1 MASRSHQLRH
11 IGRFRDAAAQTR
23 FEAAYDRALS
33 AWPSPPSSREVDTPL
48 GVTNILSCG
57 ASAGVPIVLLPA
69 IAVSAASWFAN
80 AGPLGAQHPVVAVD
94 TIGDVGRSRQT
105 APVRDGAAMS
115 QWLDWV
121 IDALGADRVHL
132 VGLSYGGWVALNQ
145 ACRSSDHLASVTAV
159 DPPGAIVR
167 TRARLMIEFAPD
179 AVLAKVGKSDQ
190 ALHRLLRRLN
200 NGALP
205 DQPLL
210 DLSVAGLRTF
220 IGKQPR
226 PHRMSDAELA
236 SIDTPTCLLIG
247 ARSPLT
253 DARRA
258 VDRARGLIHNVDAEI
273 VPNAGHMLSIE
284 NPTVFNERVLRFIGR
299 IDETPPA

>member
-1 MASRSHQLRH
+1 LAQRN
-11 IGRFRDAAAQTR
+11 IGRFRDAAAQAR
-23 FEAAYDRALS
+23 FEAAYDRALE
-33 AWPSPPSSREVDTPL
+33 AWPTPPVQRHVDTPF

-80 AGPLGAQHPVVAVD
+80 AAALGAQHPIFAVD
-94 TIGDVGRSRQT
+94 TIGDAGRSQQT
-105 APVRDGAAMS
+105 APVPDGAAMAR
-115 QWLDWV
+115 WLDSV
-121 IDALGADRVHL
+121 LDALGVRRVHL

-145 ACRSSDHLASVTAV
+145 ACRSPDRLASVTAV

-167 TRARLMIEFAPD
+167 TRARLMLEFLPD
-179 AVLAKVGKSDQ
+179 AVLAKVAKSDA

-210 DLSVAGLRTF
+210 DLSLAGLRTF

-226 PHRMSDAELA
+226 PRPLSDTELA
-236 SIDTPTCLLIG
+236 SIKIPMYLMIG
-247 ARSPLT
+247 GRSPLT
-253 DARRA
+253 DASRA
-258 VDRARGLIHNVDAEI
+258 VDRVCELIPHVVAEI
-273 VPNAGHMLSIE
+273 IPDVGHML
-284 NPTVFNERVLRFIGR
+284 PTEEPDMFNEHVLRFIDVVDHPR
-299 IDETPPA
+299 LL

>member
-1 MASRSHQLRH
+1 MAAGAHQQQNV
-11 IGRFRDAAAQTR
+11 GRFRDVAAQAR
-23 FEAAYDRALS
+23 FEAAYDRALR
-33 AWPSPPSSREVDTPL
+33 AWSTPPSSQEVNTSF

-57 ASAGVPIVLLPA
+57 VSEGVPVVLLPA

-80 AGPLGAQHPVVAVD
+80 AGPLGAHHPVIAVD

-105 APVRDGAAMS
+105 EPVRDGAAIS
-115 QWLDWV
+115 RWLDEV

-132 VGLSYGGWVALNQ
+132 VGLSYGGWIALNQ
-145 ACRSSDHLASVTAV
+145 ACRSSDRLASVTAV

-167 TRARLMIEFAPD
+167 TRARLMIEFVPD
-179 AVLAKVGKSDQ
+179 AMLAKVAKSEP
-190 ALHRLLRRLN
+190 ALHRLLRRRN

-210 DLSVAGLRTF
+210 DLAVAGLRTF

-226 PHRMSDAELA
+226 PRRMSDTELA
-236 SIDTPTCLLIG
+236 SIPIPTCLLIG
-247 ARSPLT
+247 GRSPLT
-253 DARRA
+253 DAPRA
-258 VDRARGLIHNVDAEI
+258 VDRACRVIRNVDTEI
-273 VPNAGHMLSIE
+273 VADGGHMLSTE

-299 IDETPPA
+299 IDQTPHA